1 MIWRHQPHNT
11 FQIRKLTLNLP
22 NNELAFS
29 DVFYVGLLVCLSTCP
44 PASMNIHKLNNI
56 FNPQRIAL
64 IGVITNPNSVSG
76 KVLINLVS
84 GGYRGVVYPVNSE
97 NEAVMGIPCYPNVIS
112 LPKVPDLAIIC
123 SPAEKV
129 PGIVKEC
136 GDFGIRGIIIMSAGF
151 KEIGEDGKKLEA
163 QIIAE
168 IGRHEG
174 MRVIGPNCLGIIVPG
189 LKLNA
194 SFAADMPKQGNIAFI
209 SQSGALCTSVLDW
222 AMEGKIGFSQF
233 VSIGNSIDVEFGD
246 LIDYF
251 GEDEQTHCIILYIE
265 SIQNP
270 RKFMTAAR
278 AFARKKPIIVYK
290 AGRFP
295 ESAQVAA
302 SHTGAMASEDA
313 VYDAA
318 FQRAGLARVYEIG
331 DIFSV
336 AEMIGRGKFP
346 QGPRLGI
353 VTNAG
358 GPGVMATDALIA
370 ANGVLAE
377 LSDETIS
384 MLNENLPPYWSHGN
398 PVDVLGDARSK
409 RIARATEIVLADH
422 GVDAVLVI
430 LTPQA
435 MTNPNATAKEI
446 SALVSDTRKPILAAW
461 LGGQSMH
468 EADDILVDHGIPSYK
483 TPEQAIRAFMTMVA
497 YNRNLAA
504 LYETPRDIP
513 VEFSLDRQYLR
524 ESFKQMIAGH
534 GSILPEDTSKNFL
547 ENFGISTTKPY
558 FASCADEAV
567 EISKR
572 IGYPVVLKILSPDI
586 THKSDVGGVQLDLG
600 TEKLVRAAFEQI
612 LESAKV
618 RRPDARVEGVTVQKM
633 ASSKDSVEMILGIKK
648 DKIFGTVLMIGMGGV
663 TAELFGDK
671 ALGFPPLNE
680 CLARHM
686 IESLKIYPLL
696 RGYRGSPPM
705 NIGKLIQVLIRLSY
719 LAADYPEITELD
731 INPLLVTPGEVIA
744 LDARMVVDSMAA
756 GQDDDQYAHLALHPY
771 PEKYVK
777 STFLQDGTRVLLR
790 PIKPEDEP
798 LWLEML
804 GSCSR
809 ESLYSRFRYFFHWE
823 THEVATR
830 YCYIDYDREIAIVA
844 EIIENG
850 QRKLV
855 GIGRLVADPDHE
867 TVEYAIL
874 IADAWQ
880 QKDLGN
886 IITDFCLEVAE
897 SGKLKKIVAQT
908 TTDNKR
914 MISVFQ
920 KRGFEVRINNHDST
934 VDVVKIL

>member
-1 MIWRHQPHNT
+1 
-11 FQIRKLTLNLP
+11 
-22 NNELAFS
+22 
-29 DVFYVGLLVCLSTCP
+29 
-44 PASMNIHKLNNI
+44 MNIHKLNNI

-64 IGVITNPNSVSG
+64 IGVTTNPNSVSG

-84 GGYRGVVYPVNSE
+84 GGFKGVVYPVNPE
-97 NEAVMGIPCYPNVIS
+97 NEAVMGISCYSDVRS
-112 LPKVPDLAIIC
+112 LPRIPDLAIIC
-123 SPAEKV
+123 TPAEKV

-136 GDFGIRGIIIMSAGF
+136 GEKGIRGIIIMSAGF
-151 KEIGEDGKKLEA
+151 KEIGEEGRILEA
-163 QIIAE
+163 EIKAE
-168 IGRHEG
+168 IRKHDG

-194 SFAADMPKQGNIAFI
+194 SFAAYMPKAGNIAFI

-222 AMEGKIGFSQF
+222 AIEGKIGFSQF
-233 VSIGNSIDVEFGD
+233 VSVGNGIDVEFGD

-251 GEDEQTHCIILYIE
+251 GEDENTGCIILYIE

-336 AEMIGRGKFP
+336 AELLGRSRFP

-370 ANGVLAE
+370 SNGELAVLSETTMAN
-377 LSDETIS
+377 
-384 MLNENLPPYWSHGN
+384 LNENLPPYWSHGN
-398 PVDVLGDARSK
+398 PVDVLGDARAK
-409 RIARATEIVLADH
+409 RVAKATQIVLGDDN
-422 GVDAVLVI
+422 VDAVLVI

-435 MTNPNATAKEI
+435 MTNPNATAREI
-446 SALVSDTRKPILAAW
+446 SALVPHTRKPILAAW
-461 LGGQSMH
+461 LGGKSMH
-468 EADDILVDHGIPSYK
+468 EADDILVENGIPSYK
-483 TPEQAIRAFMTMVA
+483 TPEQAIRAFMTLVT
-497 YNRNLAA
+497 YNRNLAT

-513 VEFSLDRQYLR
+513 VEFTVDRVQLR
-524 ESFKQMIAGH
+524 EEFTRIIH
-534 GSILPEDTSKNFL
+534 ENERILPEDISKSML
-547 ENFGISTTKPY
+547 ESYGISTTRPQN
-558 FASCADEAV
+558 AATADEAARV
-567 EISKR
+567 AGH
-572 IGYPVVLKILSPDI
+572 IGYPVVLKVQSPDI
-586 THKSDVGGVQLDLG
+586 SHKSDVGGVQLNLG
-600 TEKLVRAAFEQI
+600 TENMVRAAFERI
-612 LESAKV
+612 MESAASLC
-618 RRPDARVEGVTVQKM
+618 PGARIEGVTVQKM
-633 ASSKDSVEMILGIKK
+633 ASQKDSVELILGIKK
-648 DKIFGTVLMIGMGGV
+648 DSVFGTILMVGMGGI

-680 CLARHM
+680 RLARRM

-696 RGYRGSPPM
+696 RGYRGTPAK
-705 NIGKLIQVLIRLSY
+705 NIEKLIQVLIRLSY
-719 LAADYPEITELD
+719 MAADYPEIAELD
-731 INPLLVTPGEVIA
+731 INPLLVSPGEVLA
-744 LDARMVVDSMAA
+744 LDARIVIDPEAA
-756 GQDDDQYAHLALHPY
+756 WQKGNPYIHLALHPY
-771 PEKYVK
+771 PEKY
-777 STFLQDGTRVLLR
+777 TTTTHLQDGTEVLLR

-804 GSCSR
+804 GSCSK
-809 ESLYSRFRYFFHWE
+809 ESLYNRFRYFFHWE
-823 THEVATR
+823 THDVATR

-844 EIIENG
+844 EIVENG
-850 QRKLV
+850 RKKLV
-855 GIGRLVADPDHE
+855 GIGRLIADPDNE

-886 IITDFCLEVAE
+886 ILTDFCIDVAAR
-897 SGKLKKIVAQT
+897 GKSKRIVAQT
-908 TTDNKR
+908 TPDNKR

-920 KRGFEVRINNHDST
+920 KRGFEVKINVQDST
-934 VDVVKIL
+934 VDVFKEIN

>member
-1 MIWRHQPHNT
+1 
-11 FQIRKLTLNLP
+11 
-22 NNELAFS
+22 
-29 DVFYVGLLVCLSTCP
+29 
-44 PASMNIHKLNNI
+44 MNIHKLNNI

-64 IGVITNPNSVSG
+64 IGVTTNPNSVSG

-84 GGYRGVVYPVNSE
+84 GGFRGVVYPVNPE
-97 NEAVMGIPCYPNVIS
+97 NEAVMGIPCYPGINT

-123 SPAEKV
+123 TPAEKV
-129 PGIVKEC
+129 LPALREC
-136 GDFGIRGIIIMSAGF
+136 GEFGIRGIIIMSAGF
-151 KEIGEDGKKLEA
+151 KEIGEAGSRMEE
-163 QIIAE
+163 E
-168 IGRHEG
+168 IREEIRKHDG

-194 SFAADMPKQGNIAFI
+194 SFAADMPKPGNIAFI

-222 AMEGKIGFSQF
+222 AIEGKIGFSQF

-251 GEDEQTHCIILYIE
+251 GEDENTHCIILYIE
-265 SIQNP
+265 SIRNP

-336 AEMIGRGKFP
+336 AELIGRSKFP

-370 ANGVLAE
+370 ANGVLAD
-377 LSDETIS
+377 LSEES
-384 MLNENLPPYWSHGN
+384 MALLNENLPAYWSHGN
-398 PVDVLGDARSK
+398 PVDVLGDARAK
-409 RIARATEIVLADH
+409 RIAKATQIVLADK

-446 SALVSDTRKPILAAW
+446 SLLVASSKKPILAAW

-468 EADDILVDHGIPSYK
+468 EADDILVENGIPSYK

-497 YNRNLAA
+497 YNRNLAT

-513 VEFSLDRQYLR
+513 VEFTLDRHQLR
-524 ESFKQMIAGH
+524 DSFKQLIMGKPP
-534 GSILPEDTSKNFL
+534 ILAEDISKTIL
-547 ENFGISTTKPY
+547 ENFGISTTKPHL
-558 FASCADEAV
+558 AKTAEEAIA
-567 EISKR
+567 ISGQ
-572 IGYPVVLKILSPDI
+572 IGYPVVLKIHSPDI
-586 THKSDVGGVQLDLG
+586 THKSDVGGVQLNLG
-600 TEKLVRAAFEQI
+600 TDKQVRAAYERI
-612 LESAKV
+612 MESAST
-618 RRPDARVEGVTVQKM
+618 RQPDARIEGVTVQKM
-633 ASSKDSVEMILGIKK
+633 VSSKDSVEMILGIKK
-648 DKIFGTVLMIGMGGV
+648 DNVFGTVLMVGMGGI

-680 CLARHM
+680 RLARQM

-696 RGYRGSPPM
+696 RGYRGTPPK
-705 NIGKLIQVLIRLSY
+705 NIDKLIQVLIRLSY
-719 LAADYPEITELD
+719 LAADYPEIAELD
-731 INPLLVTPGEVIA
+731 INPLLVTPHDVIA
-744 LDARMVVDSMAA
+744 LDARIVVDSMS
-756 GQDDDQYAHLALHPY
+756 GSREDDPYFHLALHPY

-777 STFLQDGTRVLLR
+777 STILQDGTRVLLR

-798 LWLEML
+798 MWLEML
-804 GSCSR
+804 GSCSK

-844 EIIENG
+844 EIIEEG
-850 QRKLV
+850 QKKLIGV
-855 GIGRLVADPDHE
+855 GRLVADPDHE

-874 IADAWQ
+874 IVDAWQ

-886 IITDFCLEVAE
+886 IITDFCLEIAE
-897 SGKLKKIVAQT
+897 KWKLKKLVAQT

-920 KRGFEVRINNHDST
+920 KRGFEVRINNQDST
-934 VDVVKIL
+934 VDVRKVL